1 MRFKHSL
8 AFRQVWLC
16 RLQRIGVVRSLLKAL
31 TPPTSSASAD
41 YAAWRH
47 GFLWDRLGLCLW
59 LSFAILLTFALR
71 DLYSTVFPLKELQ
84 SIPDPLKELSVP
96 VYLIVAALLTVC
108 LILHKTPFGRKRP
121 EILFLGL
128 SWSMTLT
135 PQVLASL
142 RGFPLPDVLAWTL
155 VFLIQA
161 TLIPVRWELHLLSQL
176 GLLFYFYGVNSILGT
191 TIFQIKPGHPEASI
205 FMLTIFMYIIWVC
218 FICDLAVFLYERLQR
233 AAFESRRQA
242 QVFLHAVSHDL
253 RNPVTGTLMVL
264 KNMLKKPEETLLVPR
279 SLLERMVAS
288 SDRQLLLINSL
299 LDVGT
304 TDMRSIKLH
313 QQNLCLNTLVE
324 SAIADLEPL
333 LKESQATLTNQIP
346 SDLPLV
352 SADATQVWRVL
363 SNLIA
368 NALSHNPPGV
378 ALTLS
383 ATQEA
388 GMIRCYVQDNGI
400 GMNRG
405 ECDRVFDLYNR
416 GSQARRSAGLGLG
429 LYLCR
434 KIIAAHT
441 GKMGVSSTPGEGAT
455 FWFTLPIAGEG

>member
-1 MRFKHSL
+1 MEFNHFPIRGL
-8 AFRQVWLC
+8 AC
-16 RLQRIGVVRSLLKAL
+16 RLRKASMGRSLLKFFHS
-31 TPPTSSASAD
+31 PKSPASAD

-59 LSFAILLTFALR
+59 LSFAILFTFALR
-71 DLYSTVFPLKELQ
+71 NLYSTVFPLKELQ
-84 SIPDPLKELSVP
+84 SIPDSLKDLTVP
-96 VYLIVAALLTVC
+96 IYAIVAVLLSAC
-108 LILHKTPFGRKRP
+108 LILHRTRFGRQRP

-128 SWSMTLT
+128 SWSLT
-135 PQVLASL
+135 IAPQILATL
-142 RGFPLPDVLAWTL
+142 RGFPLPDLLAWTL

-161 TLIPVRWELHLLSQL
+161 TLIPVRWKLHLLSQVV
-176 GLLFYFYGVNSILGT
+176 LLLYFYGVNSVLGLT
-191 TIFQIKPGHPEASI
+191 SFPAKPGQPEASI
-205 FMLTIFMYIIWVC
+205 FMLTIFMYLLWVC

-233 AAFESRRQA
+233 TEFESRRQA
-242 QVFLHAVSHDL
+242 QLFLNAVSHDL

-264 KNMLKKPEETLLVPR
+264 KNLLKKPEEMVSVPR

-288 SDRQLLLINSL
+288 SDRQLTLINSL

-304 TDMRSIKLH
+304 TDMGESKL
-313 QQNLCLNTLVE
+313 QLQSLCLNTLVQ

-333 LKESQATLTNQIP
+333 LQESQATLSNQIP

-352 SADATQVWRVL
+352 TADATQIWRVL

-378 ALTLS
+378 ALTLN
-383 ATQEA
+383 ATAEV
-388 GMIRCYVQDNGI
+388 GMIRCYVEDNGI
-400 GMNRG
+400 GMSRA

-416 GSQARRSAGLGLG
+416 GSQARRSSGLGLG

-434 KIIAAHT
+434 KIIAAHK
-441 GKMGVSSTPGEGAT
+441 GKMGVISIPGKGAT
-455 FWFTLPIAGEG
+455 FWFTLPISE

>member
-1 MRFKHSL
+1 
-8 AFRQVWLC
+8 
-16 RLQRIGVVRSLLKAL
+16 
-31 TPPTSSASAD
+31 
-41 YAAWRH
+41 
-47 GFLWDRLGLCLW
+47 
-59 LSFAILLTFALR
+59 
-71 DLYSTVFPLKELQ
+71 
-84 SIPDPLKELSVP
+84 
-96 VYLIVAALLTVC
+96 
-108 LILHKTPFGRKRP
+108 
-121 EILFLGL
+121 
-128 SWSMTLT
+128 
-135 PQVLASL
+135 
-142 RGFPLPDVLAWTL
+142 
-155 VFLIQA
+155 
-161 TLIPVRWELHLLSQL
+161 
-176 GLLFYFYGVNSILGT
+176 
-191 TIFQIKPGHPEASI
+191 
-205 FMLTIFMYIIWVC
+205 
-218 FICDLAVFLYERLQR
+218 
-233 AAFESRRQA
+233 
-242 QVFLHAVSHDL
+242 
-253 RNPVTGTLMVL
+253 
-264 KNMLKKPEETLLVPR
+264 MLKKPEETLLVPR